1 MSMINRIKQR
11 SKEDKGNAVII
22 LGLMLIMAL
31 LLVGGLLLDVSKAHQ
46 LKSSYIDSA
55 KKATQTAI
63 MEQTPDGYLKPT
75 AAGAAILT
83 YEKVN
88 RPAIFGKENDVD
100 EGYFSRCEDYG
111 DNEVKLKATF
121 VRDNGTSG
129 HSFVITRAGASSYNT
144 AGTLTSRLGITNS
157 IGRDIVNQKYTS
169 IRLEVTEGTENVLL
183 PGAFAITQADS
194 ETAVNMK
201 CQQLDIAARANI
213 FTGSTD
219 EYN

>member
-1 MSMINRIKQR
+1 MSMMNKIVKR

-75 AAGAAILT
+75 AAGSAILT
-83 YEKVN
+83 YEKTN
-88 RPAIFGKENDVD
+88 RPAVVNTT
-100 EGYFSRCEDYG
+100 GYFSKCEDYG
-111 DNEVKLKATF
+111 DNEVVLKATF
-121 VRDNGTSG
+121 VKENGTEG
-129 HSFVITRAGASSYNT
+129 HSYSITRASASGYNT
-144 AGTLTSRLGITNS
+144 AGNLSSRLGITNTV
-157 IGRDIVNQKYTS
+157 GRDIINSQYTS
-169 IRLEVTEGTENVLL
+169 IKLEVTEGTQNVIL
-183 PGAFAITQADS
+183 PGAFSITQADS
-194 ETAVNMK
+194 AKVDSMR
-201 CQQLDIAARANI
+201 CQQMDIAARANI

-219 EYN
+219 KYN